1 MLRNLIAAA
10 ALMVSVTGCS
20 LFSGPAAPED
30 LDKVGTLFFERL
42 KGAEYDTIFG
52 DGAAELKK
60 NKTRSEVVS
69 NLTQLMSNGKLMVY
83 ARLSTYFT
91 EHEKTRIAVTTYSA
105 VFEKGK
111 GEVLLYFADERGEWK
126 LGGFEYKTKA

>member
-1 MLRNLIAAA
+1 MLRNLVAVA
-10 ALMVSVTGCS
+10 ALTISVAGCGW
-20 LFSGPAAPED
+20 FSREAPPED
-30 LDKVGTLFFERL
+30 LDKAGALFFERL

-91 EHEKTRIAVTTYSA
+91 EQEKTRIAVTTYSA